1 MMVDSV
7 ADIQVRKEGAYLSVP
22 AKVGIVLFF
31 IAWYITNDIKDAT
44 LILFAHALLHWALA

>member
-7 ADIQVRKEGAYLSVP
+7 ADIQVRKEGSYLSVP